1 MGLLS
6 ISLSCL
12 PLLAMSLTVVAT
24 LTGTRTGLAVHAP
37 MASESSALSRLQP
50 IANPSSRP
58 SHSAT
63 LLAQGFSNRP
73 QMNASVPAIARQVTV
88 RILSNPG
95 LGSGVIVK
103 HQGQTYTVV
112 TCAHVVADSQDNRYT
127 VLTADGRMHQAQWLR
142 SAQFPNAD
150 LALVQFTSNQAYRV
164 AALANS
170 DDLAIGDPVY
180 ASGFPNWQSINS
192 NAIEETRDWGT
203 RAFRLTSGKVAM
215 LPEQSLK
222 EGYQLGY
229 TNEIES
235 GMSGG
240 SVLDQYG
247 RLIGINGRL
256 KYPPQGIISFIFA
269 DGTVPSK
276 EVFQR
281 MEVLSWAVPTATFRQ
296 AIR

>member
-1 MGLLS
+1 MSLLS
-6 ISLSCL
+6 ISFSCL
-12 PLLAMSLTVVAT
+12 PLVTMSLTVVAT
-24 LTGTRTGLAVHAP
+24 LTGSHTGLALHDP
-37 MASESSALSRLQP
+37 RLSEPSAQSTLQP
-50 IANPSSRP
+50 IPNPSSQP

-63 LLAQGFSNRP
+63 LLAQGLSNRP
-73 QMNASVPAIARQVTV
+73 QMNVSVPAIARQVTV

-103 HQGQTYTVV
+103 RQGQTYTVI

-127 VLTADGRMHQAQWLR
+127 VLTADGRMHQGQWLR
-142 SAQFPNAD
+142 SAQFPDAD

-164 AALANS
+164 AALADSN
-170 DDLAIGDPVY
+170 DLAIGDPVY

-215 LPEQSLK
+215 LPEKSLK

-256 KYPPQGIISFIFA
+256 KYPPQGLVSFIFA
-269 DGTVPSK
+269 DGSVPSK
-276 EVFQR
+276 ELFQQ
-281 MEVLSWAVPTATFRQ
+281 MEALSWALPTVTFRQ
-296 AIR
+296 ALR